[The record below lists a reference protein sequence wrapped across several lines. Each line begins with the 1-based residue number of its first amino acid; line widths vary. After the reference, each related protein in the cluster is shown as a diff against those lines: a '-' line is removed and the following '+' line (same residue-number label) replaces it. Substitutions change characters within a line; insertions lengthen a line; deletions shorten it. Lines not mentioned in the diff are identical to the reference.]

1 MRDALSI
8 DEINDLIRWMEEAV
22 IYDESGQPNLREM
35 SMWTMFLTI
44 SGQAKQVVIVEKIES
59 ITQMNLFMTPIM
71 TPQFK

>member
-1 MRDALSI
+1 
-8 DEINDLIRWMEEAV
+8 
-22 IYDESGQPNLREM
+22 
-35 SMWTMFLTI
+35 MFLTI